1 MTRFLI
7 KVFLSL
13 CFLLLKGYGHLYANT
28 DQHSIYKSLQQLS
41 ESSVQVSPP
50 NVGYGQL
57 RISSAPSSGAKKEK
71 IKATEVKDE
80 EESSSGRKH
89 LQISHY
95 YLLYPQS
102 PASYYSYHKHPLP
115 FCNHFS
121 YYSSDKFI
129 VHRVIRI

>member
-13 CFLLLKGYGHLYANT
+13 CFLLLKGYSHLYANT
-28 DQHSIYKSLQQLS
+28 DQNSIYKSLQQLS
-41 ESSVQVSPP
+41 ENRVQVSPP
-50 NVGYGQL
+50 DADNSQL
-57 RISSAPSSGAKKEK
+57 RISNAPSSGAKKEK
-71 IKATEVKDE
+71 IRATEVKDE
-80 EESSSGRKH
+80 EESVSGRKH

-95 YLLYPQS
+95 YFLYPQS
-102 PASYYSYHKHPLP
+102 PASYYSYHKNPLP

-121 YYSSDKFI
+121 YYSSYKFI